1 MGMPPRLFTRGVP
14 AFAASL
20 ALILGGCAAATPL
33 SQPAKHFSG
42 VSTCARAITTDSEE
56 AQAWFDQGLTLLYGF
71 NHDEATRSFHAATV
85 ADPDCTMA
93 WWGLAI
99 ASGIDLNDGRMSR
112 EDCRRAYDAAQ
123 QAVATSAGKPDLE
136 VGLANAIATRFSWP
150 PPGDR
155 RPLDEA
161 YAAAMEEV
169 YDSHSDDVD
178 VATLYADSLMALN
191 PWHYWTPENEF
202 FGRSEEAV
210 EVLEAALKTDPDHA
224 GATHYLIHIL
234 EVGDPARAE
243 AAADQLADAVPG
255 AGHLLHMPSHIYV
268 HIGRYDSGVDANVD
282 AIAADEI
289 YLADI
294 EDPGNYLGYYAHNVH
309 MLAYCAMME
318 GREEMAMDAARQLER
333 DVTDDHIADDPA
345 WLDGLMA
352 TPLHVMVRFGRWE
365 DLLDEP
371 EPASF
376 RYFSRAQWHYARGV
390 AMSALGLTDRARR
403 ELADFKRVAR
413 MVPESW
419 NAGSNPSSEVLDI
432 AGHMFE
438 AELLW
443 REGDT
448 EGAFEHMREGV
459 AVEDAMRYGEP
470 PGWMQPVRHAYG
482 ALLMA
487 DGQAELAE
495 SVYLT
500 DLEKNPGNGWSLLGL
515 QLALAEQGKMT
526 ESREA
531 GRELAQVWDR
541 ADINPGSSCFCE
553 PGEVVDA

>member
-1 MGMPPRLFTRGVP
+1 MGLSSRHFTRGLP
-14 AFAASL
+14 AFAAGL
-20 ALILGGCAAATPL
+20 ALVLGGCVAATPL
-33 SQPAKHFSG
+33 SQPAKHYPG
-42 VSTCARAITTDSEE
+42 VSTCARAITTDSPE

-93 WWGLAI
+93 WWGVSI
-99 ASGIDLNDGRMSR
+99 ASGLDLNDGVMSR

-123 QAVATSAGKPDLE
+123 QAVATSAGKPELE
-136 VGLANAIATRFSWP
+136 VALANAIATRFAWP
-150 PPGDR
+150 PPDDR
-155 RPLDEA
+155 RALDEA

-169 YDSHSDDVD
+169 HTAFPRDND
-178 VATLYADSLMALN
+178 VATLFADSLMALN
-191 PWHYWTPENEF
+191 PWHYWTPEGEF
-202 FGRSEEAV
+202 FGRSEEATA
-210 EVLEAALKTDPDHA
+210 VLEAALQRDPDHA
-224 GATHYLIHIL
+224 GACHYLIHIL
-234 EVGDPARAE
+234 EVGDPGRAE
-243 AAADQLADAVPG
+243 AAADRLAVAVPG

-268 HIGRYDSGVDANVD
+268 HIGRYDDAVDANVD
-282 AIAADEI
+282 AIAADEV
-289 YLADI
+289 YLAEV

-309 MLAYCAMME
+309 MLAFSAMME
-318 GREEMAMDAARQLER
+318 GRERVAMDAARQLER
-333 DVTDDHIADDPA
+333 DISDDDIAADPA
-345 WLDGLMA
+345 WMDGLMG

-376 RYFSRAQWHYARGV
+376 RYFSRANWHYARGV

-403 ELADFKRVAR
+403 ELTDFRRVAR
-413 MVPESW
+413 MVPKSW
-419 NAGSNPSSEVLDI
+419 NAGANPSSEVLAI

-443 REGDT
+443 REG
-448 EGAFEHMREGV
+448 ERELAFEQMRKGIEI
-459 AVEDAMRYGEP
+459 EDAMQYGEP

-487 DGQAELAE
+487 DGRHADAEV
-495 SVYLT
+495 VYLE
-500 DLEKNPGNGWSLLGL
+500 DLDKNPGNGWSLLGL
-515 QLALAEQGKMT
+515 QLALAEQGKLT

-541 ADINPGSSCFCE
+541 ADISPGSSCFCE
-553 PGEVVDA
+553 PGEVVEG